1 MYVNTHTNTRTR
13 AHLLKRDHRGKKVR
27 EETKKSLGEKD
38 SRKINL
44 DDLIVIMKRYM
55 MELMV
60 WGSGSDLQ

>member
-38 SRKINL
+38 SGK
-44 DDLIVIMKRYM
+44 
-55 MELMV
+55 
-60 WGSGSDLQ
+60 